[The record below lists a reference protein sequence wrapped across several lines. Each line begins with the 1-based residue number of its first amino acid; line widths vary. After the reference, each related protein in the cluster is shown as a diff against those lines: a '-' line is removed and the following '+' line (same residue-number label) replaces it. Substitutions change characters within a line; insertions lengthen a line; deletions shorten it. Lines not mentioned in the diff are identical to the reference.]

1 MSEHVSVFFDSWQL
15 ADAEARKEKIAAIL
29 SADVRYDD
37 PRTPQ
42 TLNGIDALNDYLGMF
57 SANAPGW
64 SARVLHSA
72 VTAGVV
78 RATVE
83 FGGNGPDGNKMV
95 QLGQYFVETENDLIT
110 RFVGFVGTGTPE
122 QDVN

>member
-1 MSEHVSVFFDSWQL
+1 MSEHVSAFFDCWQL
-15 ADAEARKEKIAAIL
+15 ADAEARREKVAAIL

-42 TLNGIDALNDYLGMF
+42 TLNGIDALNDYLSMF

-64 SARVLHSA
+64 SATVLHIA
-72 VTAGVV
+72 VTAGVI

-83 FGGNGPDGNKMV
+83 FGGSGPDGNRMV
-95 QLGQYFVETENDLIT
+95 QLGQYFVEMENDLIT
-110 RFVGFVGTGTPE
+110 RFVGFAGTGTPE
-122 QDVN
+122 QGVT